1 MPYMR
6 MEHDVDPAQKLIKE
20 LGDISD
26 IEIFNNQILV
36 AVYLRPEKTKTGI
49 YMPDKHREED
59 KYQSKVGLVV
69 KKGPSAFI
77 DTGDNW
83 FKDIEINLNDWI
95 MYRATDGWSITVNN
109 VLCRML
115 DDTAVR
121 GRIPHPDAVW

>member
-6 MEHDVDPAQKLIKE
+6 MEHDVDPVQKLIKE
-20 LGDISD
+20 LGGISD

-69 KKGPSAFI
+69 KKGPSAFV

-83 FKDIEINLNDWI
+83 FKDVDINLNDWI

>member
-59 KYQSKVGLVV
+59 KYQSKVGLVI

-83 FKDIEINLNDWI
+83 FKEIEINLNDWI

>member
-1 MPYMR
+1 

-20 LGDISD
+20 LGGISD

-69 KKGPSAFI
+69 KKGPSAFV

-83 FKDIEINLNDWI
+83 FKDVDINLNDWI

>member
-1 MPYMR
+1 

-83 FKDIEINLNDWI
+83 FKEIEINLNDWI

>member
-69 KKGPSAFI
+69 KKGPSAFV

-83 FKDIEINLNDWI
+83 FKDVDINLNDWI

>member
-1 MPYMR
+1 
-6 MEHDVDPAQKLIKE
+6 MEHDVDPVQKLIKE
-20 LGDISD
+20 LGGISD

-69 KKGPSAFI
+69 KKGPSAFV

-83 FKDIEINLNDWI
+83 FKDVDINLNDWI

>member
-1 MPYMR
+1 

-69 KKGPSAFI
+69 KKGPSAFV

-83 FKDIEINLNDWI
+83 FKDVDINLNDWI

>member
-6 MEHDVDPAQKLIKE
+6 MEHEVDPAQKLIKE
-20 LGDISD
+20 LGDISN

-36 AVYLRPEKTKTGI
+36 AVYLRPEKTKSGI

-59 KYQSKVGLVV
+59 RYQSKVGLVV

-83 FKDIEINLNDWI
+83 FKDVTVDLNDWV
-95 MYRATDGWSITVNN
+95 MFRATDGWGITVNN
-109 VLCRML
+109 VLCRVL
-115 DDTAVR
+115 DDTNVR
-121 GRIPHPDAVW
+121 GRIPHPDSVW